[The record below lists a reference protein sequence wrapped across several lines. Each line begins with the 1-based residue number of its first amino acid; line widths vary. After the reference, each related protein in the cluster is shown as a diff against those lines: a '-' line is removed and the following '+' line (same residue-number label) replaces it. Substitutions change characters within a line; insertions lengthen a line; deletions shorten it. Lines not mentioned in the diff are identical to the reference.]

1 MTLRNVL
8 LVLVL
13 LPALLQA
20 DDGGVGEVIFLAGD
34 VSVTRGTDTIAL
46 ARGDAVRVGDRLAT
60 GQDAYVH
67 VRFVDGGLISL
78 RPASRVL
85 VDTYHFDAEHAG
97 ASRVRITLEEG
108 VLRSATGKAGQQ
120 NKQQF
125 RVNTPIAAIGIRGTD
140 FVVFADAALSRLAV
154 NQGGVV
160 MAPFD
165 GGDCLP
171 SGFAPCGGDAS
182 AELFASV
189 SKALLEVRAGQDY
202 ALVTADGPTPDEIS
216 PPHPEEASLFDAF
229 IAGAQAAIRQQPGL
243 SAPGAESYED
253 GLENARRYLR
263 EETLV
268 QQAYA
273 LGELESNSPVARN
286 RHLVDDPELVWGRW
300 SLYQGAN
307 PDAKSIGQLL
317 DEGRRYAVLNAVFAM
332 LEKSH
337 DDRPMPEV
345 GRASFKLN
353 SYDAYIKR
361 GSSLESAGISNPALI
376 VDFDQSRFAT
386 RLDVHAASLPGVVH
400 VLGAG
405 ELGKNGFFRSDAS
418 SLATIDGVLSPGAA
432 EAGMLFDYQVSPGVH
447 AVGATHWVNSETL
460 GIDMFRELRY

>member
-1 MTLRNVL
+1 M
-8 LVLVL
+8 VL
-13 LPALLQA
+13 LPALLHA
-20 DDGGVGEVIFLAGD
+20 NEVGVGEVIFLAGGAT
-34 VSVTRGTDTIAL
+34 VTRDGETL
-46 ARGDAVRVGDRLAT
+46 VLERGQAIHVGDRLVT
-60 GQDAYVH
+60 SQDAYVH

-78 RPASRVL
+78 RPGSRVL
-85 VDTYHFDAEHAG
+85 VDTYRFDADAPG
-97 ASRVRITLEEG
+97 ANRVRITLEEG
-108 VLRSATGKAGQQ
+108 VLRSATGKAGQV
-120 NKQQF
+120 NKQGF

-140 FVVFADAALSRLAV
+140 FVVFADSTLSRLAV

-165 GGDCLP
+165 GGDCLA
-171 SGFAPCGGDAS
+171 SGFAPCSGDSS

-216 PPHPEEASLFDAF
+216 PPHPEEASLFEAF
-229 IAGAQAAIRQQPGL
+229 ISGAQAAIRQQPGL

-273 LGELESNSPVARN
+273 LGELESDSPLPTDRNLVADRQ
-286 RHLVDDPELVWGRW
+286 LVWGRW
-300 SLYQGAN
+300 SYYQQGN
-307 PDAKSIGQLL
+307 PDAQSIAQLIAA
-317 DEGRRYAVLNAVFAM
+317 GRQYAVINSVFAM
-332 LEKSH
+332 LEDRH
-337 DDRPMPEV
+337 DDRPMPES

-361 GSSLESAGISNPALI
+361 GSSLEAAGISNPALI
-376 VDFDQSRFAT
+376 VDFDQNRFAT

-405 ELGKNGFFRSDAS
+405 ELSENGFFRSDAS
-418 SLATIDGVLSPGAA
+418 SLATIDGVLSPNAA
-432 EAGMLFDYQVSPGVH
+432 EAGLLFDYQVSPGVH
-447 AVGATHWVNSETL
+447 AVGATHWVNGDAL
-460 GIDMFRELRY
+460 GIDMLRELRY